1 MEMDLKTEGKWEN
14 YKGRIR
20 EAWGSLTDDDLE
32 RSEGKYEQ
40 LVGTIKE
47 KTGEATDKVEA
58 KLKDILDKA

>member
-1 MEMDLKTEGKWEN
+1 MEMDLKTEGKWDH

-32 RSEGKYEQ
+32 RSEGRYDQ

-47 KTGEATDKVEA
+47 KTGEATDTVEA
-58 KLKDILDKA
+58 KLKDILDRD

>member
-1 MEMDLKTEGKWEN
+1 MEMDLKTEGKWDN

-32 RSEGKYEQ
+32 RSEGRYEQ

-47 KTGEATDKVEA
+47 KTGEATEAVES
-58 KLKDILDKA
+58 KLKDILNKA